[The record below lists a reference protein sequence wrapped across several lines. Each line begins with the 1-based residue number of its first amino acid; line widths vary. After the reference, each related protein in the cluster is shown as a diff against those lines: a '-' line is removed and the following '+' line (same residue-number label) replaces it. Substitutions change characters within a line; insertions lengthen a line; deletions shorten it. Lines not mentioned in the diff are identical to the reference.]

1 MLIQELIYYR
11 LDGNSDFTS
20 CSFRELQVQPFP
32 RFENRTSMRRV
43 STLSFQRE
51 ESTRGS
57 ASCPILSVG
66 VNEGTNAVV
75 VLFGLLTCI
84 PFFVHLPL
92 SAHSVDDR

>member
-11 LDGNSDFTS
+11 LDGNSDYTS
-20 CSFRELQVQPFP
+20 CSFRELQVGPLP

-51 ESTRGS
+51 ENTRGS

-66 VNEGTNAVV
+66 FDESTHPVV

-92 SAHSVDDR
+92 SAHKVDDR

>member
-11 LDGNSDFTS
+11 LDGNSDYTS
-20 CSFRELQVQPFP
+20 CSFRELQVRLLP

-57 ASCPILSVG
+57 VSCPTLSVDSS
-66 VNEGTNAVV
+66 EGTNVVV

-84 PFFVHLPL
+84 PFFVHLPF
-92 SAHSVDDR
+92 SAHRVDDR